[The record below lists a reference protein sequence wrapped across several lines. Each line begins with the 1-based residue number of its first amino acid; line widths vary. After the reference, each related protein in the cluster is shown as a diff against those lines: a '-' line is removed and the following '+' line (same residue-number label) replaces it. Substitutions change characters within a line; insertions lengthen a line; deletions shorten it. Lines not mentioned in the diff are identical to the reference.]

1 MLYRNK
7 KTGALIDITSTIM
20 SDVWEPVEKQAPVK
34 VVPTAEAV
42 EENVEVAPVQQKKSS
57 RKKKAEE

>member
-7 KTGALIDITSTIM
+7 INGAVIDISSTIM
-20 SDVWEPVEKQAPVK
+20 SDTWEPVEKQAPVV

-42 EENVEVAPVQQKKSS
+42 EEKVEVAPVQPKTT
-57 RKKKAEE
+57 RKKKTEK